1 MLKHLK
7 FLILLVLPFS
17 FATALTSCSD
27 DDNEVNP
34 DDPAQYDIVGK
45 WQYIEGND
53 EYTIEFDKNGY
64 LYWEGKTFS
73 SWDGTGSWKYNSKS
87 KAWDVEIVGSPF
99 PAGLLSSGIYKIVG
113 DKLIDQRGHVYT
125 RIAGS
130 SSGSSTSLLAGT
142 SWQGTDRGEE
152 RCSKLQIKFN
162 NDDTFTEVFAGST
175 DTYPYTVVD
184 NTIILGDDAA
194 DSQLNCCLGRTIYFS
209 TNSSGTELTLQ
220 DHMNWRMIF
229 TKK

>member
-17 FATALTSCSD
+17 LATTLTSCSD

-34 DDPAQYDIVGK
+34 DDPAQYEIVGK
-45 WQYIEGND
+45 WQYMEDGN
-53 EYTIEFDKNGY
+53 YWLIEFDKNGY
-64 LYWEGKTFS
+64 LYWEGKLSYES
-73 SWDGTGSWKYNSKS
+73 SLKKGTGSWKYNSKQ
-87 KAWDVEIVGSPF
+87 KVWDVSLYVSGG
-99 PAGLLSSGIYKIVG
+99 GLQPGIYKIVG
-113 DKLIDQRGHVYT
+113 DKLYDKYDCAFT
-125 RIAGS
+125 RVDSS
-130 SSGSSTSLLAGT
+130 SSGTSTSPLAGT
-142 SWQGTDRGEE
+142 SWQGTDKGEE
-152 RCSKLQIKFN
+152 QCSKLQLKFN

-194 DSQLNCCLGRTIYFS
+194 NSQLNCCLGRTIYFS